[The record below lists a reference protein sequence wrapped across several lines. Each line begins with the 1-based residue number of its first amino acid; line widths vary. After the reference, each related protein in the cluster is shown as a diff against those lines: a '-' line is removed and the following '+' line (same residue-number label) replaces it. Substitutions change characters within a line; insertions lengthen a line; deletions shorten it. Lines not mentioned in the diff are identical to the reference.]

1 MPSPLPP
8 SPSPQPLTTHGGPVH
23 LQAPSHTIETHAGAD
38 CGCIMACSFFAPVPT
53 GSLILDELPV
63 LRLGPRCVIGCSKL
77 SRCIRFHLPVSLPP
91 WPRDVAP
98 RSCPAPRLKVHVRA
112 VACVGTAGP
121 ARRPSPPAGQK
132 PETRI
137 STHPPSI
144 MACIMTRIIL
154 DAKPARALAN
164 TVVSYTANS

>member
-1 MPSPLPP
+1 MA
-8 SPSPQPLTTHGGPVH
+8 VH

-112 VACVGTAGP
+112 VACVGTAGFNAVPIDMGP
-121 ARRPSPPAGQK
+121 ARRPSPPASQK
-132 PETRI
+132 SES
-137 STHPPSI
+137 STHPPFI

-154 DAKPARALAN
+154 DAKLARALAN
-164 TVVSYTANS
+164 TVASYTTNS